1 MHYAPNLVKLYLP
14 DIERTVKLVKE
25 VMYMKK

>member
-14 DIERTVKLVKE
+14 SIENTVKLVKE
-25 VMYMKK
+25 VMYVEK

>member
-1 MHYAPNLVKLYLP
+1 LAALAIP

-25 VMYMKK
+25 LITQKK